1 MRQLVGESEYN
12 TQPKVT
18 GGEAEEEEEEE
29 EEYFSTYSHFSIHLE
44 MLSDRVRTEAYR
56 NFISRN
62 PALFQDKVNSLLI
75 ASH

>member
-12 TQPKVT
+12 TQPKLT

-56 NFISRN
+56 NFISKN
-62 PALFQDKVNSLLI
+62 PDLFQDKVNSLLI
-75 ASH
+75 TSH